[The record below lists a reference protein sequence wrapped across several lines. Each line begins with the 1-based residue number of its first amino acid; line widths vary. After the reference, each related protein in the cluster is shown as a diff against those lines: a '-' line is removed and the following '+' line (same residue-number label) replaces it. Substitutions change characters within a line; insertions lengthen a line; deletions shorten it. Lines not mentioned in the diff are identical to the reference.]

1 MDRLAELLKGEKE
14 TVSRWEEDIKTG
26 DCKCNSLN

>member
-1 MDRLAELLKGEKE
+1 MDRLAELLRVKKE